1 MSKNFELLLQVAKG
15 DFFNLPAEPATVPP
29 PLAQK
34 ALAAIAGRK
43 EPPDAEI
50 SKLVQ
55 RLFPQAGKGS
65 GPKVVSFS
73 GIARDDRSS
82 WICSRAGEA
91 LAEQADAS
99 VCIVEANLWSPQLHV
114 HLAAAN
120 QNGLAQALTS
130 KDPIRNFAAPLFG
143 ENLWLIPSGVVK
155 PGFYPSKERY
165 RERFAELRES
175 FDYVLLSAPALN
187 RETEATFLGQMADGM
202 VLIVE
207 ANQSRRETVRRAK
220 EQLEGA
226 HVRLLGAVLDQR
238 TFPIPEGL
246 YRRL

>member
-1 MSKNFELLLQVAKG
+1 MSKNFELLRRVEKD
-15 DFFNLPAEPATVPP
+15 DFFNLPAEPP
-29 PLAQK
+29 PLPQK
-34 ALAAIAGRK
+34 ANAAIPLKKA
-43 EPPDAEI
+43 PPDNEI
-50 SKLVQ
+50 AKLVQ
-55 RLFPQAGKGS
+55 RLFSPAGNGS

-73 GIARDDRSS
+73 GIGRDDRSC
-82 WICSRAGEA
+82 WICARAGEI
-91 LAEQADAS
+91 LAEQADIS
-99 VCIVEANLWSPQLHV
+99 VCLVDTNLWSQQLHIQF
-114 HLAAAN
+114 ATAN
-120 QNGLAQALTS
+120 QFGLTDALTTQG
-130 KDPIRNFAAPLFG
+130 PIRNFGKPICG

-155 PGFYPSKERY
+155 SGFYPSKERY
-165 RERFAELRES
+165 RERFAELREE
-175 FDYVLLSAPALN
+175 FDYALLSAPALN